1 MKTKGNREGVQK
13 CMKAKKDIVQKKF
26 TCKTEKGDLPSD
38 FGSSGKSFL
47 GDFFGESGLLTIK
60 KTKKIVKCHQNLLLF
75 GCRFCGSFNRTSSF
89 EFLSSLFVH
98 FTELKLEGNKFS
110 LHETI

>member
-60 KTKKIVKCHQNLLLF
+60 KN
-75 GCRFCGSFNRTSSF
+75 
-89 EFLSSLFVH
+89 
-98 FTELKLEGNKFS
+98 
-110 LHETI
+110 